1 MRGMGLF
8 LGFRRRQPV
17 PEVGGGDGFMD
28 FSDAD
33 NSGLLA
39 ALMIGA

>member
-1 MRGMGLF
+1 MRGLGLF
-8 LGFRRRQPV
+8 LGWRRRQPV
-17 PEVGGGDGFMD
+17 PEVGIDGALD

-39 ALMIGA
+39 AVMIGA